1 MSRSIFLNETGLLPD
16 LVGMEIDY
24 STSTNASEF
33 STQFQCFTKNI
44 LWDTCSVSN
53 GIKFVNFVYFSTQY
67 ETNDIG

>member
-33 STQFQCFTKNI
+33 STQFQCLQKTFY
-44 LWDTCSVSN
+44 
-53 GIKFVNFVYFSTQY
+53 GIHAASLMELNL
-67 ETNDIG
+67 